1 MTEVQIRNYH
11 DIKFTRDTKIDSQ
24 KDDIVTRTIFAQ
36 YDTDKS
42 GDFNDTEWAFYER
55 ITRNIDREP
64 TVFNEN
70 IVNYY
75 EKKFIKLSRQFDT
88 LTRNWDKLDWSIL
101 NELDEFYNQHPEI
114 KVCASNKYSDIPK
127 DAFEFNAEPWGIG
140 VYDEEEGSF
149 TGEIATYGYIVG
161 LDSLSKEERKE
172 FLRIFKEVNKLKQK
186 ADSYR
191 EQFNKLS
198 EKEDRIYALCDMAEN
213 GMINAV
219 GSKEFEDQMYQQY
232 LNIRNTANPF
242 YKEIQEIEKA
252 LHTLRLKAEKTT
264 EDLQQIEQYNIQLE
278 QLYVASSQWSIADVQ
293 TERKEDGNNFQLSL
307 NPVQIN
313 HSSETDENKN
323 EQHTVSNTS
332 SLVATYNS
340 PNFDFS
346 STTSLIGSFTT
357 SGDEHLSGSISQTL
371 NINANLNGAILN
383 STSNTNLTR
392 SLLTHNQDIKLS
404 YRNMSFVLNESIS
417 NDYSGGTTFKTGIG
431 AGYKSNEIEIN
442 ANALFEDNIA
452 SFNLFSK
459 YNYNKKFN
467 DNLSLT
473 LTPQITTN
481 YNTGAESIT
490 LSPIIKGNL
499 EYSRELFSAN
509 LNTSVSCSSSLYLN
523 GSPTNTNYAL
533 SLGGN
538 IKYDNFSANANY
550 VYMNNSSE
558 SSNTYGF
565 GVGYQYKKWNF
576 GLNASLSESDA
587 NNMNNV
593 TVSMAYNF

>member
-1 MTEVQIRNYH
+1 MTEIQMKNYH
-11 DIKFTRDTKIDSQ
+11 DIKFTRDTKIDYK
-24 KDDIVTRTIFAQ
+24 KDDIVTSTIFGL

-42 GDFNDTEWAFYER
+42 GDFNDTEWALYKKSTQNLDKGPAESDEK
-55 ITRNIDREP
+55 TA
-64 TVFNEN
+64 
-70 IVNYY
+70 NYY
-75 EKKFIKLSRQFDT
+75 EKKLINMSQKADAFWQEWNNI
-88 LTRNWDKLDWSIL
+88 DKSIL
-101 NELDEFYNQHPEI
+101 EEFDKFCKQHPEVEI
-114 KVCASNKYSDIPK
+114 CASNKKSDIPK
-127 DAFEFNAEPWGIG
+127 GAFKFDIESWGIG
-140 VYDEEEGSF
+140 VYDEEKGSF
-149 TGEIATYGYIVG
+149 TGEIAKYGYVVG
-161 LDSLSKEERKE
+161 LESLSKEERKE
-172 FLRIFKEVNKLKQK
+172 FLNMLKEKNKLMRKIDTYRKQ
-186 ADSYR
+186 
-191 EQFNKLS
+191 S
-198 EKEDRIYALCDMAEN
+198 EKFSKEEDRNSALQDMAEN
-213 GMINAV
+213 GMIDKV
-219 GSKEFEDQMYQQY
+219 GSKEYEDQAYQQY
-232 LNIRNTANPF
+232 VQIRNVSNPF
-242 YKEIQEIEKA
+242 YIKIQEIEQS

-332 SLVATYNS
+332 SLVASYNS
-340 PNFDFS
+340 PNLDIS
-346 STTSLIGSFTT
+346 STTSLTGSFTT
-357 SGDEHLSGSISQTL
+357 SGDEHLSGSINQTL
-371 NINANLNGAILN
+371 NINANLNGATLN

-392 SLLTHNQDIKLS
+392 SLLTHNQDIELS

-499 EYSRELFSAN
+499 EYSRELFSAS

-587 NNMNNV
+587 NNMSNV